1 MTDIPSQTWWTA
13 AEIAE
18 ARLPDLPTT
27 KRRINDLAERENW
40 RGQRGRAR
48 RRAGKGGGWEYH
60 VSLFP
65 IRARLAVV
73 KAPQDAP
80 APQVSRDEAWAAF
93 EALKAPAKDKA
104 QARLR
109 AIGQVEALEVAGL
122 TRSEAVGA
130 TARTEGV
137 SDKTLW
143 NWLSLIEGVAV
154 EDRLAYLAPRHAG
167 PRQKTAQVDPAFFAL
182 VKSDFLRLEQ
192 PSFTSCYDRAVRIAR
207 DEGIETA
214 PIHQVRRLYKRSV
227 SKPTEIFCR
236 KGAEA
241 LRRFFPH
248 QTRDK
253 TALRVMEA
261 VQGDYHKF
269 DLFVRWPGEALPVR
283 PQAVFFSDIHSGMM
297 LAWRLSITANSHT
310 VQLAFGDMVEHYGI
324 PEKALLDNGREFAA
338 KVITGGAET
347 RFRFKVKDDDIPGLL
362 PMLGVEVHWA
372 TPYSGQSKPIE
383 RAFRD
388 LCDRVSKHPAFA
400 GAYTGNKP
408 DAKPENYGS
417 RAVDLD
423 LFRAVLAEEVEAHN
437 ARPGR
442 RSEVAFGRSFKEVFE
457 EGYRNAPIRKATAE
471 QRRLWLMGAEGVR
484 AKQGNGELNLL
495 GSRYWSEWMYRIAGQ
510 KVVARFD
517 PDDLYA
523 GLHVYDLDGQYLGHA
538 TCVEK
543 GDFFGV
549 ADAREVARKRA
560 QYLRA
565 ARAEAEAHRELS
577 AAEIAARLS
586 TPEVPVTPGAL
597 PEAQVVRPVFGHAKA
612 PKPASRRLTADQV
625 EAEERLAAQVTRL
638 SERRPSDDD
647 EDDPQVRFE
656 RAMQLEAMIARG
668 EPVTQAQID
677 KLTEYQSSAEYR
689 GFARLRAAFGQE

>member
-1 MTDIPSQTWWTA
+1 MKDRPTQEWWTA
-13 AEIAE
+13 AEIAQ
-18 ARLPDLPTT
+18 ARLPDMPTT
-27 KRRINDLAERENW
+27 KRRVNDIADRQNW
-40 RGQRGRAR
+40 RGWPKKAR
-48 RRAGKGGGWEYH
+48 RRSGRGGGWEYH
-60 VSLFP
+60 FSLFP
-65 IRARLAVV
+65 TRARISLMQDTGRSEPVRPREEV
-73 KAPQDAP
+73 WTWFDSQPKPVREKAEFRLQCLSYVDGL
-80 APQVSRDEAWAAF
+80 EA
-93 EALKAPAKDKA
+93 
-104 QARLR
+104 
-109 AIGQVEALEVAGL
+109 AGL
-122 TRSEAVGA
+122 TRSEA
-130 TARTEGV
+130 AREAANHFEV
-137 SDKTLW
+137 SEKTIW
-143 NWLSLIEGVAV
+143 NWLALIEGVAV

-227 SKPTEIFCR
+227 SKPTEVFCR

-261 VQGDYHKF
+261 VQGDFHKF

-347 RFRFKVKDDDIPGLL
+347 RFRFKVKEDDIPGLL

-388 LCDRVSKHPAFA
+388 FCDRVSKHPAFA

-423 LFRAVLAEEVEAHN
+423 VFRAVLAEEVEAHN

-457 EGYRNAPIRKATAE
+457 EGYRSAPIRKATAE

-484 AKQGNGELNLL
+484 GKPGNGELALL

-549 ADAREVARKRA
+549 ADAREVARKRS

-586 TPEVPVTPGAL
+586 TPDAPVTPDAL

-612 PKPASRRLTADQV
+612 PKPAPRRPTADQV

-638 SERRPSDDD
+638 SERRAPPP
-647 EDDPQVRFE
+647 EDDPQARFD
-656 RAMQLEAMIARG
+656 RALELEALEASG
-668 EPVTQAQID
+668 HPLTNDQA
-677 KLTEYQSSAEYR
+677 LWLSEYRQSAEYR
-689 GFARLRAAFGQE
+689 GFARLRAAFGKDD